1 MATLEAFWR
10 LTGAG
15 WALVRADA
23 LIPRELEPLL
33 PPSAKLA
40 GRVLRLFAGPA
51 ARKGR
56 PGERLAA
63 VLERQGPAAIK
74 MGQFLSTRAD
84 IFGAAFADD
93 LSRLKDRLPAFPLS
107 VAKAEIARNLGKPL
121 DEIDLRRDR

>member
-1 MATLEAFWR
+1 MALEAFWR

-33 PPSAKLA
+33 PPGAKLA
-40 GRVLRLFAGPA
+40 GRILRLFAGSA

-63 VLERQGPAAIK
+63 VLEQQGPAAIK

-93 LSRLKDRLPAFPLS
+93 LARLKDRLFEL
-107 VAKAEIARNLGKPL
+107 ET
-121 DEIDLRRDR
+121 LRAALRPQEVVGQGAAAP